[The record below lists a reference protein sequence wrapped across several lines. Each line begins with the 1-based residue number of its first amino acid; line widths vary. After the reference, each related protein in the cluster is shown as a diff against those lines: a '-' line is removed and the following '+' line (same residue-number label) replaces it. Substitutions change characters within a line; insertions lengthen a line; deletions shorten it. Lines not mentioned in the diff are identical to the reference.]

1 MFIYYITHMSKMLLN
16 ENKFRV
22 LSEFSRDYAGKIYG
36 RDISKK
42 LQMNQK
48 TVSNVLNELEK
59 EHILK
64 FTQEGKN
71 KYYYLNQFY
80 PYIKE
85 TIQLIEVQ
93 RKINFLE
100 KYNKLKELF
109 LKLEE
114 QSEGILIVFGS
125 YANFS
130 ANEKSDLDVFV
141 IGNIKEVGDLEELY
155 NIKINIIKTNKDKFS
170 KKEHII
176 KEIIKNHIILKG
188 VESFIELIW

>member
-1 MFIYYITHMSKMLLN
+1 MSNMLLN
-16 ENKFRV
+16 KNKLKILR
-22 LSEFSRDYAGKIYG
+22 EFSTDYTKRIYG
-36 RDISKK
+36 RNIAKK
-42 LQMNQK
+42 LRMNQK
-48 TVSNVLNELEK
+48 TISNILNKLEK

-71 KYYYLNQFY
+71 KYYYLNEFY

-85 TIQLIEVQ
+85 IIQLIETQ

-100 KYNKLKELF
+100 KYKKLKEFF
-109 LKLEE
+109 LKLEKRDE
-114 QSEGILIVFGS
+114 EILIIFGS
-125 YANFS
+125 YANLS

-141 IGNIKEVGDLEELY
+141 IGGIRDIEDLEELY
-155 NIKINIIKTNKDKFS
+155 NVKINIVKSNKNKFD

-188 VESFIELIW
+188 VEGFVELIW

>member
-1 MFIYYITHMSKMLLN
+1 MSNMLLN
-16 ENKFRV
+16 KNKLKILR
-22 LSEFSRDYAGKIYG
+22 EFSTDYTKRIYG
-36 RDISKK
+36 RNIAKK
-42 LQMNQK
+42 LRMNQK
-48 TVSNVLNELEK
+48 TISNILNKLEK

-71 KYYYLNQFY
+71 KYYYLNEFY

-85 TIQLIEVQ
+85 IIQLIETQ

-100 KYNKLKELF
+100 KYKKLKEFF
-109 LKLEE
+109 LKLEKMAE
-114 QSEGILIVFGS
+114 EILIIFGS
-125 YANFS
+125 YANLS

-141 IGNIKEVGDLEELY
+141 IGGIRDIEDLEELY
-155 NIKINIIKTNKDKFS
+155 NVKINIVKSNKNKFD

-188 VESFIELIW
+188 VEGFVELIW